1 MGVEENKEIAR
12 DLIEALGRA
21 DKARVLDLY
30 AEDFELWT
38 AGTLPFSGVHSLDE
52 AEGLMDGILDAFPDG
67 LRFRIRSMTAEDD
80 RVAVEAESEGV
91 HASGRPYRNQYH
103 FLMVIRDGKVR
114 QLKEYL
120 DTMHAQEVL
129 VEGAAALE
137 S

>member
-1 MGVEENKEIAR
+1 MP
-12 DLIEALGRA
+12 
-21 DKARVLDLY
+21 
-30 AEDFELWT
+30 T
-38 AGTLPFSGVHSLDE
+38 SFSG
-52 AEGLMDGILDAFPDG
+52 AIPAC
-67 LRFRIRSMTAEDD
+67 
-80 RVAVEAESEGV
+80 
-91 HASGRPYRNQYH
+91 SGRPYRNQYH

>member
-1 MGVEENKEIAR
+1 
-12 DLIEALGRA
+12 
-21 DKARVLDLY
+21 
-30 AEDFELWT
+30 
-38 AGTLPFSGVHSLDE
+38 
-52 AEGLMDGILDAFPDG
+52 MDGILDAFPDG